1 MINKFIGIGYL
12 TSDPKSQAFSS
23 KTKCSFTVAINST
36 QTEVLFIDIE
46 TWDKVGSNCEKFL
59 SKGSCVY
66 VEGKLKV
73 NKWEGKDGLKKQRYF
88 VSADIVR
95 FLPNSKKD
103 NDNNNNIENSKPSV
117 TISNIVNEEDMP
129 F

>member
-23 KTKCSFTVAINST
+23 KSKCSFTIAINSS
-36 QTEVLFIDIE
+36 QTEVLFLDVE
-46 TWDKVGSNCEKFL
+46 TWDKVGANCEKFL
-59 SKGSCVY
+59 KKGSCVY
-66 VEGKLKV
+66 VEGKLKL

-88 VSADIVR
+88 VSADVVR

-103 NDNNNNIENSKPSV
+103 DNNVENPKPSV
-117 TISNIVNEEDMP
+117 TISNIVNEEEMP

>member
-1 MINKFIGIGYL
+1 MINKFIGIGSL

-23 KTKCSFTVAINST
+23 KSKCSFTIAINSS
-36 QTEVLFIDIE
+36 QTEVLFLDVE
-46 TWDKVGSNCEKFL
+46 TWDKVGANCEKFL
-59 SKGSCVY
+59 KKGSCVY
-66 VEGKLKV
+66 VEGKLKL

-88 VSADIVR
+88 VSADVVR

-103 NDNNNNIENSKPSV
+103 DNNVENPKPSV
-117 TISNIVNEEDMP
+117 TISNIVNEEEMP

>member
-12 TSDPKSQAFSS
+12 TSDPKSQIFSS
-23 KTKCSFTVAINST
+23 KTKCSFTIAINST

-66 VEGKLKV
+66 VEGKLKL

-103 NDNNNNIENSKPSV
+103 NNNSNNVENPKPSV
-117 TISNIVNEEDMP
+117 NISNIVNEENMP

>member
-12 TSDPKSQAFSS
+12 TSDPKSQSFSNKS
-23 KTKCSFTVAINST
+23 KCSFSIAINSS
-36 QTEVLFIDIE
+36 QTEVLFLDIE
-46 TWDKVGSNCEKFL
+46 TWDKVGANCEKFL
-59 SKGSCVY
+59 KKGSCVY

-73 NKWEGKDGLKKQRYF
+73 NKWEGKDGSKKQRYF
-88 VSADIVR
+88 VSGDVVS

-103 NDNNNNIENSKPSV
+103 NNSVENPKPSV
-117 TISNIVNEEDMP
+117 TISNIVNEENMP